1 MSKSNRILQIILFY
15 RFALFSQPQSGH
27 IGRLSTNQSKTPSRL
42 FSRFNQRPRRATL
55 LKFDEALLLDLRPV
69 KDPFKLIFRFNQR
82 HMQALARPSP
92 PRGTPHLPPWLIVDV
107 TVLWVFPSSFAKR
120 CGYRRNTIATNY
132 KKYKEKLR
140 KCKNYHVLAQFVST
154 TCRQRSSQRVTKM
167 TSPEA
172 I

>member
-82 HMQALARPSP
+82 HMQALPRPSP
-92 PRGTPHLPPWLIVDV
+92 LGERTPATLLIVDV
-107 TVLWVFPSSFAKR
+107 TVLWVFPVLSLSDVVTDVIRSPPTIRNKR
-120 CGYRRNTIATNY
+120 
-132 KKYKEKLR
+132 
-140 KCKNYHVLAQFVST
+140 
-154 TCRQRSSQRVTKM
+154 KM
-167 TSPEA
+167 
-172 I
+172 